1 MCWLLPPSL
10 FPHYEATLLS
20 NTIAW
25 IGTAYSSW
33 QYRASGARALLP
45 TFLPSPPPPCLP
57 LFFIASQEHRSVTST
72 IATDAMISHT
82 STSDME
88 EAASRPLPPP
98 PVQRGKSRME
108 LQSQPLPEKAR
119 GLFAR
124 QTGAAKSGQ
133 GSKEGGKGGGR
144 TRTDKLTERLQDGR

>member
-1 MCWLLPPSL
+1 
-10 FPHYEATLLS
+10 
-20 NTIAW
+20 
-25 IGTAYSSW
+25 
-33 QYRASGARALLP
+33 
-45 TFLPSPPPPCLP
+45 
-57 LFFIASQEHRSVTST
+57 
-72 IATDAMISHT
+72 MISHT